1 MCIAWGLFSTQAV
14 LGRTLPLMV
23 VTRWDWVHLVLKPG
37 VVLGGD
43 SLSGLSSKGLIL
55 DMHAS
60 PSERP
65 LEVSLSGGPPSTD
78 LIDAEKEVVELRT
91 GYASEIRPPSGMV
104 RSRWVV
110 PLGGSTRWG
119 ISLSPSLFDPILALW
134 SVWPTN
140 EGPHGHPIS
149 RITAGECEVQPWTWA
164 WAYDL

>member
-1 MCIAWGLFSTQAV
+1 
-14 LGRTLPLMV
+14 
-23 VTRWDWVHLVLKPG
+23 VLKPG

-104 RSRWVV
+104 RSR
-110 PLGGSTRWG
+110 
-119 ISLSPSLFDPILALW
+119 
-134 SVWPTN
+134 
-140 EGPHGHPIS
+140 
-149 RITAGECEVQPWTWA
+149 
-164 WAYDL
+164 